1 MIIRGNMNCDLS
13 GRKKRRLT
21 KRSYQVRADKPL
33 ARQELPAA
41 YRVDTYPSHVS
52 TKTQSTP
59 KVERPSSEGYTI
71 APAYNKG
78 AYQVIP
84 KDDIQHIGK

>member
-1 MIIRGNMNCDLS
+1 MIIHGNMSCDLS
-13 GRKKRRLT
+13 GRRKRRLT
-21 KRSYQVRADKPL
+21 KRSYRVRDDKPL
-33 ARQELPAA
+33 TRQELPAA
-41 YRVDTYPSHVS
+41 YRVDKYPSHQGKAHTTSVRS
-52 TKTQSTP
+52 YP
-59 KVERPSSEGYTI
+59 KSDGYTI

>member
-1 MIIRGNMNCDLS
+1 MIVKGDMSYDIS
-13 GRKKRRLT
+13 GRKKRSLT
-21 KRSYQVRADKPL
+21 KRSYRDRDDKPL
-33 ARQELPAA
+33 VRQELPAA
-41 YRVDTYPSHVS
+41 YRVDKYPSHQGKAHTTSVRS
-52 TKTQSTP
+52 FP
-59 KVERPSSEGYTI
+59 KSDGYTI

>member
-1 MIIRGNMNCDLS
+1 MIIHGNMNCDLS

-33 ARQELPAA
+33 ARRELPAA
-41 YRVDTYPSHVS
+41 YRVDTYPSHQGKAHATSVRS
-52 TKTQSTP
+52 YP
-59 KVERPSSEGYTI
+59 KSDGYTI